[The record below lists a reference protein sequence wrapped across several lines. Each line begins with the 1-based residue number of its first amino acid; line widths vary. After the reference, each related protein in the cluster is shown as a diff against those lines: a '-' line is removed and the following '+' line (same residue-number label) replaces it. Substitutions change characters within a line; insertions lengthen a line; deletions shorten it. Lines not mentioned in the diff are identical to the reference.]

1 MGNTRCVK
9 GNGKGIGE
17 WCTIVAEALR
27 RWEGAGDGH
36 VRCKFGR
43 GRGLWKAAG
52 YKR

>member
-1 MGNTRCVK
+1 MCE
-9 GNGKGIGE
+9 GE
-17 WCTIVAEALR
+17 WEGDRRVVYTIVAEALR